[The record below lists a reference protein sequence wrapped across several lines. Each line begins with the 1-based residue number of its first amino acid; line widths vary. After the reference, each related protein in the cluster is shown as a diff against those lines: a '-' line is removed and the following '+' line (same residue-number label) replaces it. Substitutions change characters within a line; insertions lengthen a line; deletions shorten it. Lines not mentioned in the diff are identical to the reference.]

1 MIEKNEALGIGD
13 TIKVE
18 FENFLGQMII
28 VTGIVRRI
36 DHPVHTIVGND
47 IESKQSFFVSRNEI
61 LEINGRTVL
70 SGQALQSLREVS

>member
-1 MIEKNEALGIGD
+1 MIERSVPKIGD
-13 TIKVE
+13 TIKTE
-18 FENFLGQMII
+18 FENFLGQVIV
-28 VTGIVRRI
+28 VTGVVRRVDSPSI
-36 DHPVHTIVGND
+36 IVGND